1 MNLNNVKNIEL
12 LRKGLY
18 SQELYHYA
26 QLCDLY
32 ASVLKRVA
40 SNPDN
45 ITEKELEL
53 ASKKYGPLM
62 DAATKGNFKFL
73 EGKTNT
79 ELLGDGTL
87 KRPEYSEED
96 VEFFKL
102 YAYNSEKLMQFRTGS
117 RLLERVIDTDL
128 QTGKKVLSS
137 GALETFK
144 QHMSEKVPMEQPDH
158 KYSLFNIPKNYLEKQ
173 ASNLGIHP
181 DELENKLI
189 KQRSALI
196 NANSGNFLIN
206 KLIPEHSPRWLG
218 NRFFK
223 KSEYAINLIE
233 KIDPDHLPV
242 SSTIIRKGL
251 TPAQFGAEITGVKG
265 NIERFFEK
273 FKKKENI
280 KEQESEPTYDPFTDR
295 EKDYF
300 SKKPSEI
307 SEKIYRAAHNS
318 RAKAIT
324 GIAVLGAAG
333 VITLG
338 ALLPHLVSNVQEI
351 SAFKDAVD
359 SARNP
364 AITEQYT
371 PMTTTE
377 LQAVIN
383 DYLTTDYSGSI
394 EDFREDTSAALDAI
408 QATCQTYQKNYST
421 PSKDEATIILDSLD
435 EVTSKSVEQLVV
447 YALQEAY
454 PNYSDIQVDF
464 FYDYESEVDGT
475 NLEKRVKKEGFKVS
489 FTDENGNSLE
499 TEMKNIGS
507 PMFTEDLGQ
516 SMLNLEK
523 SYDTQFDTFFEAI
536 SNPNATKAN
545 GEKYTYEDIAEM
557 STEFFGTI
565 SDKADDVR
573 PMTVVKVK
581 FIEGQGLVYYVDTVE
596 KDEKSTE
603 VATVTPTPIIEN
615 DGDER
620 E

>member
-53 ASKKYGPLM
+53 AAKKYGPLM
-62 DAATKGNFKFL
+62 DAATKGNFRFL

-79 ELLGDGTL
+79 ELLQDGSL

-102 YAYNSEKLMQFRTGS
+102 YAYNSEKLLQLRTGS

-137 GALETFK
+137 GALETFRK
-144 QHMSEKVPMEQPDH
+144 HMLEKVPMEKDDH
-158 KYSLFNIPKNYLEKQ
+158 KYSLFNISKTYLLQ
-173 ASNLGIHP
+173 QSSILGVHP
-181 DELENKLI
+181 DDLEAKLI
-189 KQRSALI
+189 KERNNLI
-196 NANSGNFLIN
+196 NRNSGRELIEELVP
-206 KLIPEHSPRWLG
+206 KHSPRWLG

-223 KSEYAINLIE
+223 KSQYSINLIE

-265 NIERFFEK
+265 NIEKFLAK
-273 FKKKENI
+273 FKKKENRP
-280 KEQESEPTYDPFTDR
+280 EQETESTYDPFTDR

-300 SKKPSEI
+300 SKRPGEI

-324 GIAVLGAAG
+324 GAAFLATAG
-333 VITLG
+333 VVAVG
-338 ALLPHLVSNVQEI
+338 ALLPHFVSNVQEI
-351 SAFKDAVD
+351 NTFRDAID

-364 AITEQYT
+364 AVTAQYT

-377 LQAVIN
+377 LQAVID

-454 PNYSDIQVDF
+454 PNYSDFQVDF

-475 NLEKRVKKEGFKVS
+475 NLEKRVRKEGFKVS
-489 FTDENGNSLE
+489 FTDENGNRLE

-507 PMFTEDLGQ
+507 PMFTENLGQ

-536 SNPNATKAN
+536 SDSNATKAN

-557 STEFFGTI
+557 STKFFATI
-565 SDKADDVR
+565 SDKADEVR

-603 VATVTPTPIIEN
+603 VETVTPTPIIEN
-615 DGDER
+615 DEGER